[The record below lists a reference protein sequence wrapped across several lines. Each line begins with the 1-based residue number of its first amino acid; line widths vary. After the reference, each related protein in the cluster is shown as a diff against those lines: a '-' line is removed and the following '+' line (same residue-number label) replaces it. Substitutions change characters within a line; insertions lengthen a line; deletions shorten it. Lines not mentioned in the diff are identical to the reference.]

1 MQSPS
6 QRLFETDIRSVE
18 FRNGVHKKY
27 WDVVAL
33 DWPRVILWIRAAPR
47 NGAPDRYHIVL
58 DLDNYRTSA
67 PTGTFWDPET
77 EATLDTSKRPKGREN
92 DGERS
97 RVATVF
103 RTDWKNGLAFYH
115 PYDRMAADSHPG
127 WQADQPRL
135 AWTPDHT
142 IVDYLEVIRSLLN
155 SDDYIGI

>member
-1 MQSPS
+1 MPSPS
-6 QRLFETDIRSVE
+6 QCLFETDIQSAE

-27 WDVVAL
+27 WDVVSQ

-47 NGAPDRYHIVL
+47 NGAPDRYHIVV

-77 EATLDTSKRPKGREN
+77 EATLDTSKRPKGRN
-92 DGERS
+92 KG

-103 RTDWKNGLAFYH
+103 RTDWKKGLAFYH

-127 WQADQPRL
+127 WQADQPHL

>member
-6 QRLFETDIRSVE
+6 QRLFETDLRSAE

-27 WDVVAL
+27 WDVVAQ
-33 DWPRVILWIRAAPR
+33 DWPRVILWICAAPR

-58 DLDNYRTSA
+58 NLDNYRTSA

-77 EATLDTSKRPKGREN
+77 ETPLDISRRPKGREK
-92 DGERS
+92 S

-103 RTDWKNGLAFYH
+103 RTDWENGLAFYH
-115 PYDRMAADSHPG
+115 PYDRKATEAHPG
-127 WQADQPRL
+127 WQTKQPHL

-142 IVDYLEVIRSLLN
+142 IVDYLEVIRSLLK